1 MKDTISDD
9 LRDQARQW
17 LTFLY
22 AGQVSEAD
30 RARFRTWLHA
40 DPAHAAAY
48 REAEQLWADIRQLDG
63 LDGFDAQDAPV
74 PEPAAMARRWPASR
88 RAVAGGAIA
97 AAVAVIVWGVVGYV
111 WISERTYATGVGEIR
126 QVVLDDGSTVTLSGA
141 SAVQVRLSRIGR
153 QAELTRGQAYFEVA
167 SDPDKAFTVAAGRA
181 AIRVV
186 GTAFDV
192 RRAADDVRV
201 SVAEGVVEVAVADPD
216 APAAHGA
223 TRLTAGERV
232 TASATG
238 TLGAVERFDP
248 AQAAA
253 WREGRFTYT
262 DARLSEV
269 IADVNRFRA
278 DKIRLVGTAPGDLR
292 VTATFTIEQVD
303 QMLGGLA
310 ATQPVVIDRS
320 VLGVT
325 VRMRRDDE
333 VPAR

>member
-1 MKDTISDD
+1 MSVKDTISDD

-63 LDGFDAQDAPV
+63 LDGLDAREV
-74 PEPAAMARRWPASR
+74 LEPAAMARRWPVSR

-97 AAVAVIVWGVVGYV
+97 AALAVLVWGVVGYV

-126 QVVLDDGSTVTLSGA
+126 QVALDDGSMVTLSGA
-141 SAVQVRLSRIGR
+141 SAVEVRLSRTGR

-192 RRAADDVRV
+192 RRAVDDVRV
-201 SVAEGVVEVAVADPD
+201 SVAEGVVEVAVADPE

-238 TLGAVERFDP
+238 ALGAVERFDP

-269 IADVNRFRA
+269 VADVNRFRA

-325 VRMRRDDE
+325 VRMRRDGE

>member
-1 MKDTISDD
+1 MSVKDTISDD
-9 LRDQARQW
+9 LRDQAREW

-63 LDGFDAQDAPV
+63 LDGFDAREAL
-74 PEPAAMARRWPASR
+74 EPAAMARRWPTSR

-97 AAVAVIVWGVVGYV
+97 AALAVLVWGVVGYV

-167 SDPDKAFTVAAGRA
+167 PDPDKAFTVAAGRA

-192 RRAADDVRV
+192 RRAAGDVRV

-223 TRLTAGERV
+223 TRLTVGERV

>member
-1 MKDTISDD
+1 MSVKDTISDD

-63 LDGFDAQDAPV
+63 LDGLDAREA
-74 PEPAAMARRWPASR
+74 PEPAAMARRWPIPR

-97 AAVAVIVWGVVGYV
+97 AALAVMVWGVVGYV
-111 WISERTYATGVGEIR
+111 SVSERTYATGVGEIK
-126 QVVLDDGSTVTLSGA
+126 QVALDDGSIVTLSGA
-141 SAVQVRLSRIGR
+141 SAVEVRLSRTGR
-153 QAELTRGQAYFEVA
+153 QAELTRGQAFFEVA

-192 RRAADDVRV
+192 RRAVDGVRV
-201 SVAEGVVEVAVADPD
+201 SVAEGVVEVAAVGDPPD
-216 APAAHGA
+216 AALTA
-223 TRLTAGERV
+223 RLTAGERV

-238 TLGAVERFDP
+238 ALGAVERFDP

-269 IADVNRFRA
+269 VADVNRFRA

-325 VRMRRDDE
+325 IRMRRDDE